1 MKIVNILMKYFDKL
15 GLLKL
20 IKIIGN
26 DYRLYTKRSHIKHLN
41 HSLSILILSGFYL
54 LKYILLM

>member
-1 MKIVNILMKYFDKL
+1 MKYFDKL

-54 LKYILLM
+54 LKCILLM